1 MFDLKI
7 RIRLYHYHDLDLVSL
22 YREGRL
28 SIPRAVKYSLNAFA
42 EKRYVRLET
51 NNKKCEKIA
60 RPVYTFNI
68 ILNEKKDKKAIELL
82 DKIDKGFRNNF
93 MKQLLR
99 VYLGFALPECYTTA
113 ENLAYFSER
122 ENEIFKERKTV
133 PAPAVRNVKKKMFLE
148 VSSPQ
153 TSSESTAPPATV
165 KGGGLVIKE
174 LPPEEE
180 TVEKD
185 TSNQALSG
193 SKDKGFVHGEES
205 NKEMIEK
212 TPVKN
217 DTAEDNGIERLI
229 TEDTGDEA
237 GNESAEDDVELIGL
251 FKKMMK

>member
-28 SIPRAVKYSLNAFA
+28 SIPKAVKYSLNAFA

-51 NNKKCEKIA
+51 NNKKCEKVA
-60 RPVYTFNI
+60 RPVYTFNV

-122 ENEIFKERKTV
+122 EKEIFKERKTV
-133 PAPAVRNVKKKMFLE
+133 PAPAVRNVKKKTVPE

-153 TSSESTAPPATV
+153 ASESAAPPAAV

-174 LPPEEE
+174 LPPDEE

-185 TSNQALSG
+185 MPDQTLSD
-193 SKDKGFVHGEES
+193 SKDKEFVQSEES
-205 NKEMIEK
+205 NEKMIEK
-212 TPVKN
+212 TPVKK
-217 DTAEDNGIERLI
+217 DTAEDNSSERFNVG
-229 TEDTGDEA
+229 DVGDEA
-237 GNESAEDDVELIGL
+237 GGESAEDDVELIGM

>member
-28 SIPRAVKYSLNAFA
+28 SIPKAVKYSLNAFA

-99 VYLGFALPECYTTA
+99 VYLGFALPECYMTA
-113 ENLAYFSER
+113 ENLVYFSER

-133 PAPAVRNVKKKMFLE
+133 PAPAVRNVKKKTVPE
-148 VSSPQ
+148 VSFSQ
-153 TSSESTAPPATV
+153 ASSESTAPSVAV

-174 LPPEEE
+174 LPTDEEM
-180 TVEKD
+180 VEKD
-185 TSNQALSG
+185 MPDQTLSD
-193 SKDKGFVHGEES
+193 SKDKEFVQGEES
-205 NKEMIEK
+205 NEEMIEK
-212 TPVKN
+212 TPVKK
-217 DTAEDNGIERLI
+217 DTADDNGIERLI
-229 TEDTGDEA
+229 TEDTGDEV
-237 GNESAEDDVELIGL
+237 GNESAEDDVELIGI

>member
-28 SIPRAVKYSLNAFA
+28 SIPKAVKYSLNAFA

-99 VYLGFALPECYTTA
+99 VYLGFAFPECYTSA

-122 ENEIFKERKTV
+122 EKEIFKERKTV
-133 PAPAVRNVKKKMFLE
+133 PAPAVRNVKKKTVPE

-153 TSSESTAPPATV
+153 TASGSAAPPAAV

-174 LPPEEE
+174 LPPDEK
-180 TVEKD
+180 TVEKALHD
-185 TSNQALSG
+185 QAMPDSSN
-193 SKDKGFVHGEES
+193 KGFVHSEGS
-205 NKEMIEK
+205 NEEMIEK
-212 TPVKN
+212 THVNKE
-217 DTAEDNGIERLI
+217 TAEDNGIERLI

-237 GNESAEDDVELIGL
+237 GNESAEDDVELLGL

>member
-28 SIPRAVKYSLNAFA
+28 SIPKAVKYSLNAFA

-51 NNKKCEKIA
+51 NNKKCEKVA

-99 VYLGFALPECYTTA
+99 VYLGFAMPDCYTSA
-113 ENLAYFSER
+113 ENLAYFLER
-122 ENEIFKERKTV
+122 EKEIFKERKTV
-133 PAPAVRNVKKKMFLE
+133 PAPAVRNAKKKTVPE
-148 VSSPQ
+148 GSSPQ
-153 TSSESTAPPATV
+153 ASESAAPPAAV

-174 LPPEEE
+174 LPPDEE

-185 TSNQALSG
+185 MPDQTLSD
-193 SKDKGFVHGEES
+193 SKDKEFVQSEES
-205 NKEMIEK
+205 NEKMIEK
-212 TPVKN
+212 TPVKK
-217 DTAEDNGIERLI
+217 DTAEDNSLDRII
-229 TEDTGDEA
+229 TEDAGDEA
-237 GNESAEDDVELIGL
+237 GNESAENDVELIGI

>member
-7 RIRLYHYHDLDLVSL
+7 RIRLYHYHDLDLISL

-28 SIPRAVKYSLNAFA
+28 SIPKAVKYSLNAFA

-99 VYLGFALPECYTTA
+99 VYLGFAFPECYTSA

-122 ENEIFKERKTV
+122 EKEIFKERKTV
-133 PAPAVRNVKKKMFLE
+133 PAPAVRNVKKKPVPE

-153 TSSESTAPPATV
+153 TAPGSAAPPAAI

-174 LPPEEE
+174 LPPDEE

-185 TSNQALSG
+185 MPDQTLSD
-193 SKDKGFVHGEES
+193 SKDKEFVQSEES
-205 NKEMIEK
+205 KEGMIEK
-212 TPVKN
+212 THVNKE
-217 DTAEDNGIERLI
+217 TAEDNSSERLFI
-229 TEDTGDEA
+229 KDAGDETGD
-237 GNESAEDDVELIGL
+237 ESAEDDVELIGL

>member
-28 SIPRAVKYSLNAFA
+28 SIPKAVKYTLNAFA

-51 NNKKCEKIA
+51 NSKKCEKIA

-82 DKIDKGFRNNF
+82 NKIDKGFRNNF

-99 VYLGFALPECYTTA
+99 VYLGFALPDCYTSA

-122 ENEIFKERKTV
+122 EKEIFKERKVV
-133 PAPAVRNVKKKMFLE
+133 PAPAVRNVKKTVLE

-153 TSSESTAPPATV
+153 NSSESATSSVAV
-165 KGGGLVIKE
+165 KSGGLVIKK
-174 LPPEEE
+174 LPPDEE

-185 TSNQALSG
+185 MLDQTLSD
-193 SKDKGFVHGEES
+193 SKDKEFVHSEES
-205 NKEMIEK
+205 NEEMIEK
-212 TPVKN
+212 APVKK
-217 DTAEDNGIERLI
+217 DTTEDNSREMIN
-229 TEDTGDEA
+229 TEDAGDE
-237 GNESAEDDVELIGL
+237 GGGESAEDDVELIGM

>member
-1 MFDLKI
+1 MFELKI

-28 SIPRAVKYSLNAFA
+28 SIPKAVKYSLNAFA

-51 NNKKCEKIA
+51 NNKKCEKVA

-113 ENLAYFSER
+113 GNIVYFSER
-122 ENEIFKERKTV
+122 EKEIFKERKTV

-165 KGGGLVIKE
+165 KGGGLVVKE
-174 LPPEEE
+174 LPLEEE
-180 TVEKD
+180 MVEKD
-185 TSNQALSG
+185 TSNQALSD

-212 TPVKN
+212 TPVKK
-217 DTAEDNGIERLI
+217 DTVEDNSLERRI
-229 TEDTGDEA
+229 TEDVGDETGDE
-237 GNESAEDDVELIGL
+237 SSEDDVELIGI